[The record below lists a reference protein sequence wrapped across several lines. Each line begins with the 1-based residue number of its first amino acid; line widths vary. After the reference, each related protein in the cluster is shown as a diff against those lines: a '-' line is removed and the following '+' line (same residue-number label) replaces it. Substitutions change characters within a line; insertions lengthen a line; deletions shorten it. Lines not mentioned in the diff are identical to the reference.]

1 MKFFLNNIYIYI
13 YMCDCKKNSGS
24 IKNPSNC
31 KDISLPTK
39 DYRSIPINV
48 DNNNLIKEIVS
59 STQENFLDITILKN
73 MFEFQQLNEDKILTI
88 NNYELQD
95 IINYP
100 IYFSDSKPPENLKK
114 LICLL
119 SKKTCYTYNVLL
131 NLFITINEESTK
143 KIIHY
148 YKKLIETKDKKYIYK
163 IIKTINDPKNYKN
176 SKYIVEINCEIY
188 SKFLNFINALNTRE
202 YTAQIKINFGEKFF
216 KGTFYTIKIP
226 DYVKNFSQ
234 IRKFV
239 EILFE
244 SKEIF
249 KQLNDKAT
257 IYNTSIPANLNGE
270 PYVID
275 SYNNFRNNDFFNY
288 VLDNNLD
295 GKRSYDPNDSN
306 SYFDQKLP
314 RKMFPVD

>member
-1 MKFFLNNIYIYI
+1 
-13 YMCDCKKNSGS
+13 MCDCKKNSGS
-24 IKNPSNC
+24 IQNPSNC
-31 KDISLPTK
+31 KSFGLESA
-39 DYRSIPINV
+39 DYRSISINV

-59 STQENFLDITILKN
+59 STEENFVDKTILKN
-73 MFEFQQLNEDKILTI
+73 MFKYQQLNEDKILTI

-100 IYFSDSKPPENLKK
+100 INFSVSEPLENLKK
-114 LICLL
+114 LCCLL
-119 SKKTCYTYNVLL
+119 SKKTCYTYNVLV

-148 YKKLIETKDKKYIYK
+148 YKKLIETKDKKYICK
-163 IIKTINDPKNYKN
+163 IIKTINDPENYKN
-176 SKYIVEINCEIY
+176 SKYILEINCEIY

-202 YTAQIKINFGEKFF
+202 YISRTKINFGEAVFN
-216 KGTFYTIKIP
+216 GTFYTIIIP

-239 EILFE
+239 QVLFD

-257 IYNTSIPANLNGE
+257 IYNISVPANLNGE
-270 PYVID
+270 PYVIH
-275 SYNNFRNNDFFNY
+275 SYNDFRNNDYFNY
-288 VLDNNLD
+288 IQNNNLD
-295 GKRSYDPNDSN
+295 GIRSFVPNSDN

-314 RKMFPVD
+314 RKMYPVD